1 VGILNTYARGN
12 KMIVKYLNWLA
23 TWGYSHS
30 DNSLSDF
37 KNEFGILDKQ
47 MIELNGVIEYV

>member
-1 VGILNTYARGN
+1 
-12 KMIVKYLNWLA
+12 MIVKYLNWLA